1 MDIHSVR
8 QQLRTKSI
16 YDIPLRV
23 TYYAR
28 VSSESDEQ
36 LNSLGNQIQYY
47 EDLIRRNTAW
57 AFVPGYID
65 EGLSGI
71 STKHR
76 ENFNRMVED
85 AAEDKFDLII
95 TKEISRFAR
104 NTLDSIQFTR
114 QLLSYGVG
122 VFFQNDNINTFDE
135 DSELRLSIMSS
146 IAQDELRKLSSRVK
160 FGHQQAIKNNVVL
173 GNSRIF
179 GYRKEDRRL
188 VIDEEQAPMVRELFE
203 LYATDQY
210 SMKQIE
216 TIFWEKG
223 YRNLNGKK
231 IAHTTM
237 SNMISNPKYKGYY
250 VGNKVKVMDMFT
262 KKQKFLPPEEWV
274 MFKDETG
281 EIVPAIVS
289 EELWDQANAILRRR
303 SDDVK
308 NRQGICNHANLLTGK
323 LYCTCCGTAYYRR
336 ESQDRQGNKNS
347 KWVCSGKIKNGA
359 DSCDSFPIY
368 EDEIKPLLLDVFR
381 DTEASAEAL
390 IEEYV
395 ELYKSLNRGGKL
407 DKKMED
413 SFNRRMIA
421 YFTLIT
427 QMRVQGGNAYI
438 DQVKDMLAGS
448 CSSKYVSEKYD
459 FKLYSDFS
467 KFEKDMYAKENE
479 VGLSRMLAGYAW
491 PWISKND
498 QALKDIEIQDVK
510 RMWNHCTEGW
520 VHTAEAIDEVGCI
533 HSIQGYDLN
542 YAFVILGKDIG
553 YDKAAGKIIVRPECY
568 FDKNGKRTANYEE
581 LLEYITNVYY
591 VLMTRGIKGT
601 YLYVCD
607 DELREYL
614 SQYMEVE
621 K

>member
-1 MDIHSVR
+1 MDIHDIR
-8 QQLRTKSI
+8 QQLRTKSL

-47 EDLIRRNTAW
+47 EDFIRRNAAW
-57 AFVPGYID
+57 TFVPGYID

-71 STKHR
+71 STKRR
-76 ENFNRMVED
+76 ENFNRMIDD
-85 AAEDKFDLII
+85 AAEDTFDLII

-114 QLLSYGVG
+114 QLLGCGVG

-179 GYRKEDRRL
+179 GYRKENRRL

-216 TIFWEKG
+216 ALFWEKG

-250 VGNKVKVMDMFT
+250 VGNKVKVVDMFT

-308 NRQGICNHANLLTGK
+308 NRQGVCNHANLLTGK
-323 LYCTCCGTAYYRR
+323 LFCTCCGTAYYRR
-336 ESQDRQGNKNS
+336 ESQDRQGHKNS

-359 DSCDSFPIY
+359 DSCASFPIY

-395 ELYKSLNRGGKL
+395 EKMYRALDRGGRLGSQIAALHKKLATVEQKRMKLLTFNAQGKL
-407 DKKMED
+407 DDADFLAMNKQCSAEAKTLQAQLDELTAQQESAGNMKQQLDTIRTVLRNAQKDAAKGVITKEFVARYIDKIFVTPEEDGSLRLDIKIFTGESCEKHLQNLRRQASAQTVVPQAVAAFSPSDDPEVSMGHTFKKMIE
-413 SFNRRMIA
+413 S
-421 YFTLIT
+421 Y
-427 QMRVQGGNAYI
+427 
-438 DQVKDMLAGS
+438 
-448 CSSKYVSEKYD
+448 EKN
-459 FKLYSDFS
+459 L
-467 KFEKDMYAKENE
+467 
-479 VGLSRMLAGYAW
+479 
-491 PWISKND
+491 
-498 QALKDIEIQDVK
+498 
-510 RMWNHCTEGW
+510 
-520 VHTAEAIDEVGCI
+520 
-533 HSIQGYDLN
+533 
-542 YAFVILGKDIG
+542 
-553 YDKAAGKIIVRPECY
+553 
-568 FDKNGKRTANYEE
+568 
-581 LLEYITNVYY
+581 
-591 VLMTRGIKGT
+591 
-601 YLYVCD
+601 
-607 DELREYL
+607 
-614 SQYMEVE
+614 
-621 K
+621 